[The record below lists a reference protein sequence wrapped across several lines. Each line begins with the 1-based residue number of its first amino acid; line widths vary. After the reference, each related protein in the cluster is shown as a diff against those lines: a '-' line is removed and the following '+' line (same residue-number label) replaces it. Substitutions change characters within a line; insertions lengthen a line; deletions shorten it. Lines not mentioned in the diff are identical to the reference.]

1 MQQLSGDPL
10 QFHHQMGTGAYVY
23 QSGKALSVAEAQTL
37 ARKIQ
42 QDPAVE
48 YAEPDFIM
56 SPNYL
61 PSSPLYAAKQW
72 DMQASAA
79 EPGAMNLPA
88 AWDLSQGA
96 GVIVAVLDT
105 GYRPHADIKPNLLEP
120 GYNFISDAKRARLP
134 AVAQTNADGARS
146 WTATASRCK
155 ARAPTMAWTRAITA
169 MAACAAPAIAA
180 GTALTWPAP
189 SPRPPATATA

>member
-1 MQQLSGDPL
+1 M
-10 QFHHQMGTGAYVY
+10 
-23 QSGKALSVAEAQTL
+23 
-37 ARKIQ
+37 
-42 QDPAVE
+42 E

-120 GYNFISDAKRARLP
+120 GYNFISDAKRAP
-134 AVAQTNADGARS
+134 AGGGADQRRRRPLLDSNGQPVQSARTNNGLDQGDYSDGDV
-146 WTATASRCK
+146 
-155 ARAPTMAWTRAITA
+155 
-169 MAACAAPAIAA
+169 
-180 GTALTWPAP
+180 
-189 SPRPPATATA
+189 PRRQ